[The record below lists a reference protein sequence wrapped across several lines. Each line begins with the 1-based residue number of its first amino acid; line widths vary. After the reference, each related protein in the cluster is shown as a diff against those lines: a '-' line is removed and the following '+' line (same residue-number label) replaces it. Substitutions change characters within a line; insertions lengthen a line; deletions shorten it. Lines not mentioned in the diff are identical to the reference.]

1 MGNSGNKVDTGSS
14 MGDSSA
20 GLMPQAYEK
29 VKGSVDPK
37 ESESKDGICC
47 CHCCDPSVRQYQNL
61 VSPQ

>member
-14 MGDSSA
+14 MEESSA

-47 CHCCDPSVRQYQNL
+47 CHCCVPSVR
-61 VSPQ
+61 